1 MPGGVRWCVGAA
13 TFFMMAGTAWGHF
26 WPTRILPHI
35 PHLCFSPRGVF
46 CIPQE
51 SQDSTTMQ
59 QHQHPA
65 SAPFSS
71 YDPGE
76 KYEKMHSIKRRK
88 AALDGALLVWMPSSN
103 VLPVLCVTL
112 RRPSDPSSS
121 SSGLMKM
128 QSISERLH
136 DAHVCMKFRVFE
148 HRYTVA

>member
-1 MPGGVRWCVGAA
+1 MGIFSAA
-13 TFFMMAGTAWGHF
+13 
-26 WPTRILPHI
+26 RIEPDL
-35 PHLCFSPRGVF
+35 PHLCFNPGAVF

-51 SQDSTTMQ
+51 SQDSTTIQ
-59 QHQHPA
+59 QHWHSA

-88 AALDGALLVWMPSSN
+88 AALNGALQVWIPSSN
-103 VLPVLCVTL
+103 VLPIPCVTL
-112 RRPSDPSSS
+112 GRSSDPSNS
-121 SSGLMKM
+121 SSGAMKM